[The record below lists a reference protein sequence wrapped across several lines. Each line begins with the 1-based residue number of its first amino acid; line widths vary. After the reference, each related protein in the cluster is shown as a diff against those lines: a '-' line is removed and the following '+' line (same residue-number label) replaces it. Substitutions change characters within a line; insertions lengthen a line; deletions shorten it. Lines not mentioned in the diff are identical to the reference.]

1 VINDFALIAVQIA
14 LEHYLGSVMSGK
26 EYFPA
31 KEVNEIYAHLMMTD
45 AKFKLQKNENTNS

>member
-1 VINDFALIAVQIA
+1 MINDFALIAVQIA

-45 AKFKLQKNENTNS
+45 AKFKLQKK